1 MDINK
6 TINIALI
13 IAGGRG
19 NRMGQD
25 IPKQFMHIG
34 DCPVIIRTM
43 LAFERN
49 PNIQE
54 IAVVCIAGWE
64 TALLSYANQYGI
76 KKFKHIF
83 PGGENGQDSIRN
95 GVYGLLERGCNRE
108 DIVLVHDAVRPLLS
122 QDIISNN
129 IAVCIKYGNAITA
142 IKCAEAILESED
154 MHSSESSIPRDKL
167 FRTQTPQTF
176 FLGELADAHKE
187 ALEKGITASTASC
200 TMMIEL
206 GRKLWIVPGEE
217 KNIKLTNAEDVELY
231 KSFLHTEKEPWMK

>member
-1 MDINK
+1 M
-6 TINIALI
+6 NIALI
-13 IAGGRG
+13 IAGGSG

-49 PNIQE
+49 PNIHE
-54 IAVVCIAGWE
+54 IAVVCLQGWE
-64 TALLSYANQYGI
+64 TALNSYANQYSI
-76 KKFKHIF
+76 RKFKYIF
-83 PGGENGQDSIRN
+83 PGGANGQDSIRN
-95 GVYGLLERGCNRE
+95 GVFGLLENGCDRD

-129 IAVCIKYGNAITA
+129 IAACHKYGNAITA
-142 IKCAEAILESED
+142 IKCAEAILESDD
-154 MHSSESSIPRDKL
+154 MYSSEISIPRDKL

-176 FLGELADAHKE
+176 RLGELADAHVE

-206 GRKLWIVPGEE
+206 GRKLWIVLGEE
-217 KNIKLTNAEDVELY
+217 RNIKLTNSEDIELY
-231 KSFLHTEKEPWMK
+231 KSLLHTEKEPWFK